1 MTVRMTKEMRVGAFI
16 LAAIVV
22 ILFVVFTIGGSQKLF
37 GDRTSYRIQF
47 GSTAGLYQGDP
58 VLLTGVEVGNVSRI
72 GFPEDL
78 NESKIVVDISVER
91 DASRRIRSD
100 SRARIGSASIVYGKV
115 VQLTMGS
122 PDQPAVP
129 AGGFI
134 PADESSTMSSIFD
147 STSLVIESLSRVIA
161 KIDRGHGAVST
172 ILNEPLELRQTLHN
186 LSVASDRLVR
196 ILDRMERGQGALGAL
211 MSDSTA
217 DFRKT
222 VRDVQSAAADL
233 KTVAANLKGEDGAL
247 GKLINDPDYMRGTL
261 NDLQSAANS
270 LARVSAKLDTGAG
283 TLGLLINDPEL
294 YNGLRDVVIGTKK
307 STVAKWLIRNR
318 RKSGENER
326 AGAESDSAAG
336 K

>member
-1 MTVRMTKEMRVGAFI
+1 MKFHLTRELRVGSFI
-16 LAAIVV
+16 LAAIVIV
-22 ILFVVFTIGGSQKLF
+22 FVVVFTIGGSQKLF
-37 GDRTSYRIQF
+37 GDRTSYRVQF
-47 GSTAGLYQGDP
+47 GSTAGLYEGDP
-58 VLLTGVEVGNVSRI
+58 VLLTGVEVGNVSHI
-72 GFPEDL
+72 GFPEALD
-78 NESKIVVDISVER
+78 EKRIVVEIAVQK
-91 DASRRIRSD
+91 DASKRIRQD

-115 VQLTMGS
+115 VLLSMGS
-122 PDQPAVP
+122 PDKPAIP

-134 PADESSTMSSIFD
+134 PADESSSMNAIFD
-147 STSLVIESLSRVIA
+147 STSLMIEGISRVIS
-161 KIDRGHGAVST
+161 KIDRGQGAIGT

-196 ILDRMERGQGALGAL
+196 ILDRLERGKGTLGAL

-261 NDLQSAANS
+261 DDLRSAANS

-294 YNGLRDVVIGTKK
+294 YDGLRDVVIGTKK

-318 RKSGENER
+318 RKAGASER
-326 AGAESDSAAG
+326 AGAGPDSAAA